1 MRNVL
6 FFAMLLLSAATAV
19 FAQEINGK
27 INISYD
33 QVKVNQQANNAGQLY
48 ADMQA
53 AMTDFVNGRRWSP
66 DNFAPEEKI
75 NLTVSLVVQRATAQ
89 GDYECQAQI
98 QVTRPVFGT
107 SYETVV
113 LRFVDRAFQ
122 FNYLPDKPLN
132 FNDNNYSDNL
142 TSMLAFYTY
151 IALALDYDSFGK
163 LGGNAYIARAY
174 NVANLAQNAPYAGW
188 DARGDTRSR
197 YWLAENLQNQQMVP
211 FREGLYTY
219 HRLAL
224 DTFADQPDQ
233 ARKQILG
240 VLDAIRQVNLLKPA
254 AVVINSFFDAKG
266 DELVNIFSNANPA
279 DRRQA
284 FALLSQLD
292 PTKTDN
298 YRRLTR

>member
-1 MRNVL
+1 MRRLL
-6 FFAMLLLSAATAV
+6 FFAMSFLGGAAA
-19 FAQEINGK
+19 FAQELNCK
-27 INISYD
+27 VTISYD
-33 QVKVNQQANNAGQLY
+33 QVRVNQQANNATQLY

-53 AMTDFVNGRRWSP
+53 AMTDFVNGRRWTP

-75 NLTVSLVVQRATAQ
+75 NMVLSLVVQRATAQ

-98 QVTRPVFGT
+98 QVTRPVYGS
-107 SYETVV
+107 SYETVL
-113 LRFVDRAFQ
+113 LRFVDRSFQ
-122 FNYLPDKPLN
+122 FNYLPDRPLN
-132 FNDNNYSDNL
+132 FNDNNFTDNL
-142 TSMLAFYTY
+142 TSMLAFYAY
-151 IALALDYDSFGK
+151 IALAVDYDSFGK
-163 LGGNAYIARAY
+163 LGGNPYVARAY
-174 NVANLAQNAPYAGW
+174 NVANLAQSAPFAGW
-188 DARGDTRSR
+188 DPNGDTRSR
-197 YWLAENLQNQQMVP
+197 YFLAENLQNQQMVP

-240 VLDAIRQVNLLKPA
+240 VLDAIRQVNQLKPA

-266 DELVNIFSNANPA
+266 EELVNIFSNANPA

-284 FALLSQLD
+284 FTLLSQLD